1 MHAFKQIGPHYS
13 FRPVRV
19 QYRLGQAG
27 GRNKR
32 IGIPFC
38 RTGADKSG
46 GFPNKEGAILAKA
59 NILQRR
65 TQQRAA
71 FPPEFAAEII
81 PGRPPT
87 KLITTA
93 IQNEAYKPTFGS
105 TPAMI
110 EKAMASGIKA
120 RATTRPDNTSPR
132 TLENHSS
139 RKLSIKDVISKLHRA
154 RGKKSNH
161 P

>member
-19 QYRLGQAG
+19 QYRPGQAG
-27 GRNKR
+27 GRNKS

-71 FPPEFAAEII
+71 FPPEFAAEVI
-81 PGRPPT
+81 PGLEQIFFQGVHMLAGLLCFTHLGRHGHA
-87 KLITTA
+87 KKNA
-93 IQNEAYKPTFGS
+93 VAFGND
-105 TPAMI
+105 PAV
-110 EKAMASGIKA
+110 K
-120 RATTRPDNTSPR
+120 
-132 TLENHSS
+132 
-139 RKLSIKDVISKLHRA
+139 IS
-154 RGKKSNH
+154 
-161 P
+161 